1 MSLLLSFISKNKNV
15 VAKSLCSFGDSCL
28 RIFIFTP
35 FHTNLRFMKICLA
48 VLKKKKLNICL
59 FIFKIIMVKIIS
71 YICRYFLTKPVIV
84 IPKLTIG
91 GSVAGFII
99 HQRNFFSHFGFRQEL
114 CAIRI
119 SASSRFSILK
129 RTFAPIRYVKKSF
142 QMQKIILNLYCG
154 HTRSETC
161 GLSCRYQSQAMV
173 ALTV

>member
-1 MSLLLSFISKNKNV
+1 M
-15 VAKSLCSFGDSCL
+15 
-28 RIFIFTP
+28 
-35 FHTNLRFMKICLA
+35 
-48 VLKKKKLNICL
+48 

-114 CAIRI
+114 CAIHI

-161 GLSCRYQSQAMV
+161 GLSRRYQSQAMV
-173 ALTV
+173 VLVTVQHVSIFLSIEVVLFSVLSFIYCFIFQT